1 MDVFDAIFGRFS
13 SAAVSLDPIPKPQIE
28 RLLAA
33 AVQAPNH
40 YRVRPWRFFVLTG
53 SGRNRLGSI
62 MAESF
67 LRRHPDVPPE
77 GLEKIQALPLRAPLV
92 IAVAVDP
99 PAEPKV
105 IAIENICAAAAACQ
119 NLLLAAHA
127 EGLRAKWRTGE
138 WASDS
143 LVKEFFSLSPA
154 HTIISFLYVGRAAD
168 QDALPANRPSYEDRT
183 VWID

>member
-1 MDVFDAIFGRFS
+1 MDVFDAIHGRFS
-13 SAAVSLDPIPKPQIE
+13 ADTVLSEPIPKPQIE
-28 RLLAA
+28 RLLSA

-40 YRVRPWRFFVLTG
+40 YRVRPWRFFVVTG
-53 SGRNRLGSI
+53 AGRNRLGSV

-67 LRRHPDVPPE
+67 LRRNPDVPPE
-77 GLEKIQALPLRAPLV
+77 GLEKIRVLPLRAPVV

-99 PAEPKV
+99 PGEPKV
-105 IAIENICAAAAACQ
+105 IAMENICAAAAACQ

-138 WASDS
+138 WARDS
-143 LVKEFFSLSPA
+143 LVKEFFSLSPE
-154 HTIISFLYVGRAAD
+154 HTIISFLYLGRAAD
-168 QDALPANRPSYEDRT
+168 PEALPAKRPSYEDRT